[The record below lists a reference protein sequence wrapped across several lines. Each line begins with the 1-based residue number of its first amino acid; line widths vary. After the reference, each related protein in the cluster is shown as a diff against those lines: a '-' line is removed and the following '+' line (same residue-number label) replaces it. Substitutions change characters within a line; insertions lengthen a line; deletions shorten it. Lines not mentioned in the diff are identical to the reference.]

1 MTFSST
7 VEDHGAS
14 LVLKSKP
21 PLAHGQQMTVSSTL
35 FWCSLI
41 LSLLF
46 GHTFHFTALHPFDT
60 IVSSTSHPADL
71 SSDPSLLRA
80 WTLVTDLSSYPTW
93 NTFTTSVTSTTTPPV
108 VGQPVQL
115 SVSLGPPFP
124 LSLVSNTTSSLVLD
138 FTWKEYNSQQHKM
151 CWGIQ
156 NTAYPVLD
164 LILSSHRCCELRF
177 QPRIG
182 VQVQHSDKN
191 IGYLAPL
198 VSLLYKNTIE
208 QGFQQMTID
217 MRNRLALGDTS
228 NWEEEQGEGKLRIYP
243 HIRGRNK
250 DYVYTRWLFIE

>member
-138 FTWKEYNSQQHKM
+138 FTWKEYNPQQHKM

-164 LILSSHRCCELRF
+164 LILSSHRCCELRWLDK
-177 QPRIG
+177 IG

-228 NWEEEQGEGKLRIYP
+228 N
-243 HIRGRNK
+243 
-250 DYVYTRWLFIE
+250 